1 MKKAPEQPSNIKTI
15 KDVKDALVTTPTSRE
30 VELIDD
36 KAELERKEAYIE
48 PQTRDLL
55 QKLLKK
61 SEKTELVPTYTCGVG
76 FIYYFG
82 DDKSDN
88 KEQVSPET
96 LQKLSRLRILKSS
109 FHDGVITCPECK
121 STILTMHNRC
131 PKCQSHYVIKTS
143 LTEHIPCGNID
154 QRSNY
159 KNDLCPKCGQ
169 PLVEGQIRNM
179 GRWYICN
186 VCSERFETPE
196 SDIIC
201 RSCSKKFAIKEAD
214 TKEVPKYSLNPSK
227 LTEIRKNVASLEDI
241 RVVLEEM
248 GFNIKI
254 PGLTIGEKSGI
265 QHHFSLL
272 AKKQVNNQ
280 EIVIALD
287 HAVSEAEVQASP
299 LILYIYKTSEVK
311 VDIPVFVA
319 MPKLQD
325 TARKIA
331 QGHNILL
338 IEGSVNQK
346 QFAEQIKQEIERAS
360 QGGTAKTPTVT
371 TETQEAPQ
379 EKSGFFGKFK
389 LKKN

>member
-55 QKLLKK
+55 RNLLKK
-61 SEKTELVPTYTCGVG
+61 SEKTELVPTYTCGIG
-76 FIYYFG
+76 FTYYISNEKTG
-82 DDKSDN
+82 E
-88 KEQVSPET
+88 KEQVSPEI
-96 LQKLSRLRILKSS
+96 LQKLARLRILKSS
-109 FHDGVITCPECK
+109 FHDAVITCPECK
-121 STILTMHNRC
+121 STVLTMHTRC
-131 PKCQSHYVIKTS
+131 PKCQSHNVTKTS

-154 QRSNY
+154 QKVNY
-159 KNDLCPKCGQ
+159 INDVCPKCGQ
-169 PLVEGQIRNM
+169 TLVEGQFRNM

-186 VCSERFETPE
+186 DCGERFETPE

-201 RSCSKKFAIKEAD
+201 RSCGKKFAQKEAD
-214 TKEVPKYSLNPSK
+214 SKEVPKYGLNISK
-227 LTEIRKNVASLEDI
+227 LTEIRQNVASLEDI
-241 RVVLEEM
+241 RVVLEEL
-248 GFNIKI
+248 GFDIKI
-254 PGLTIGEKSGI
+254 PGLTMGEKSGI

-272 AKKQVNNQ
+272 ATKQVGDQ

-287 HAVSEAEVQASP
+287 HAVSEVEVQASP

-311 VDIPVFVA
+311 VDIPIFVA

-331 QGHNILL
+331 QGQHPP
-338 IEGSVNQK
+338 G
-346 QFAEQIKQEIERAS
+346 
-360 QGGTAKTPTVT
+360 
-371 TETQEAPQ
+371 
-379 EKSGFFGKFK
+379 
-389 LKKN
+389 